1 MASSTFDTHTFASP
15 AKVQSRDW
23 PRRIAIM
30 NDYVRIPYANGS
42 SFASQL
48 LYREFQKRGHEV
60 LVVGPRDPAAEPE
73 ELPRSHVALPSL
85 PLRNHPG
92 VRLALPSRTSFEELE
107 RNPPDVILA
116 QTSTAMLE
124 LGIWLRRRLRVPFLC
139 VNTLH
144 LPSAYNVLLP
154 DPLIDNRVV
163 QTMFQN
169 RVMPWVERQ
178 CAATY
183 NQSDGLIALSAGL
196 ADYWRERGVD
206 VPISVIPRCVEP
218 RLFDV
223 RNARDPFP
231 SRAARGRRLL
241 VVCRHTRE
249 KNLHRLLT
257 IFAKFIAP
265 AVPDA
270 TLTLV
275 GDGPDHDAFRER
287 AEELGVAER
296 TFFPGEQSLEDV
308 SAWYQ
313 HADVFVYTSLSETY
327 GQVVSEALFSGLPCV
342 AFADG
347 MGVSQQIDSGKN
359 GVLVPPCPDEAAAD
373 WRFASEVAGL
383 LRDPQR
389 RRALGAAARRSTQGR
404 ADLEGSIQSYYA
416 AFERGRRHLQASR
429 PGQGGGVA
437 GLARWTAIHM
447 ATAALGTIRK
457 PAIVNRNGRRPPSWD
472 FAAP

>member
-1 MASSTFDTHTFASP
+1 MASSTFDTHTFASS
-15 AKVQSRDW
+15 AKAQRRDW

-48 LYREFQKRGHEV
+48 LYREFRKRGHEV
-60 LVVGPRDPAAEPE
+60 LVVGPRDPHAEPE
-73 ELPRSHVALPSL
+73 ELPKSHVALPSL

-92 VRLALPSRTSFEELE
+92 VRLALPSLGSFEELE

-116 QTSTAMLE
+116 QTSSAMLE
-124 LGIWLRRRLRVPFLC
+124 LGLWLRRRLRVPFLC

-154 DPLIDNRVV
+154 DPLLDSRVV
-163 QTMFQN
+163 QSVFEG

-183 NQSDGLIALSAGL
+183 NQSDGLIVLSAGL
-196 ADYWRERGVD
+196 AAYWRERGVD

-218 RLFDV
+218 RLFAA
-223 RNARDPFP
+223 RRARDPFP
-231 SRAARGRRLL
+231 TSAVRGRRLL

-249 KNLHRLLT
+249 KNLDRLLS

-275 GDGPDHDAFRER
+275 GDGPDHDAFRAR
-287 AEELGVAER
+287 ARELGVEQR
-296 TFFPGEQSLEDV
+296 TFFPGEQSLEEV
-308 SAWYQ
+308 SSFYQ
-313 HADVFVYTSLSETY
+313 HADLFVYTSLSETY

-347 MGVSQQIDSGKN
+347 MGVSQQIESGKN
-359 GVLVPPCPDEAAAD
+359 GVLVPPGPDEAAAD

-383 LRDPQR
+383 LRDPPR
-389 RRALGAAARRSTQGR
+389 RRALGVAARRSAEGR
-404 ADLEGSIQSYYA
+404 ADLEGSIQRYYD
-416 AFERGRRHLQASR
+416 AFERGRRHLESSR
-429 PGQGGGVA
+429 PEGGGVS
-437 GLARWTAIHM
+437 GLARWAALHV

-472 FAAP
+472 LVTP